1 MRARIRYMLDLT
13 REEKEPDSSV
23 TTKKAI
29 IATALSAF
37 LSFAP
42 LAAVN
47 ADSLL
52 NKVLIG
58 AGGILAVKA
67 IAGPLNSFIDNL
79 MLTNHVANKGKTKV
93 VPIVTLGSATYLGAA
108 QVSGPAYAVDNTQAV
123 GEFAAAWNNNVWQ
136 VRALVPVDN
145 INVLKGFKR
154 VYGVGVSAV
163 INARL

>member
-1 MRARIRYMLDLT
+1 MISL
-13 REEKEPDSSV
+13 REEKERNRSV
-23 TTKKAI
+23 TTKKALV
-29 IATALSAF
+29 ATALSA
-37 LSFAP
+37 LISCAP

-67 IAGPLNSFIDNL
+67 VAGPLNTFIDHI
-79 MLTNHVANKGKTKV
+79 MLTNHVANQGKTKV
-93 VPIVTLGSATYLGAA
+93 VPIVTIGSATYLGAA
-108 QVSGPAYAVDNTQAV
+108 QVSGPAYAVDRTQAV
-123 GEFAAAWNNNVWQ
+123 GEFAADWNNNVWQ
-136 VRALVPVDN
+136 VRALVPIDN
-145 INVLKGFKR
+145 LNVLRGFKR